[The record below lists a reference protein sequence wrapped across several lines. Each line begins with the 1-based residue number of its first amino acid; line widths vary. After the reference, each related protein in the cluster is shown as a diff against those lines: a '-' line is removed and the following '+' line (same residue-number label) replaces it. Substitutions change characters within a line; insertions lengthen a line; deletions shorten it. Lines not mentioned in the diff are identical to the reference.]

1 MEVNIMSTT
10 INPAQVGT
18 QAPAFKGFKNVL
30 KGKAENK
37 KRIEEMAKLVDKL
50 GTEVPKEFELAKR
63 SKAEQIETLIRDS
76 ALNTNFNN
84 KIAEILSKTK

>member
-1 MEVNIMSTT
+1 MT
-10 INPAQVGT
+10 
-18 QAPAFKGFKNVL
+18 
-30 KGKAENK
+30 
-37 KRIEEMAKLVDKL
+37 KLVDKL

-63 SKAEQIETLIRDS
+63 SRAEQFETLIRDS